1 MFLQEIKELPTYL
14 SSKNKKIGDR
24 VDSRVQ
30 LVWRLQVMGSC
41 LNKEFL
47 KLTFSF
53 EEGLTFEISAFE
65 TLYWGQFTL
74 TIQLVKPHFLE
85 GIFIQVV

>member
-1 MFLQEIKELPTYL
+1 
-14 SSKNKKIGDR
+14 
-24 VDSRVQ
+24 
-30 LVWRLQVMGSC
+30 MGSC
-41 LNKEFL
+41 LNKELL
-47 KLTFSF
+47 KLAFSF
-53 EEGLTFEISAFE
+53 EEGLTLEISAFE

>member
-47 KLTFSF
+47 KLAFSF
-53 EEGLTFEISAFE
+53 EEGLTLEMSAFE

>member
-1 MFLQEIKELPTYL
+1 
-14 SSKNKKIGDR
+14 
-24 VDSRVQ
+24 
-30 LVWRLQVMGSC
+30 MGSC